1 MKGVDMYWGRMCLLA
16 GLLAATAG
24 NLCASATLT
33 LTCNQ
38 TGLSVPNGITDSNGC
53 FKTSFI
59 TTNISDSLNWGAP
72 YAASGQSGLGAAI
85 LGNNF
90 PVSTSSPVANRTATV
105 DNNQV
110 AIQLAPGY
118 TGGAVG
124 LTRVDNAAEVWS
136 GASWILAGFENIAG
150 FQGHFNSNS
159 TPSVTPPPGDAL
171 LKDTTGAPLELSFL
185 THPVS
190 GVWFEIASLAG
201 TNSLFGAKVQAF
213 DGSTLLGTY
222 SLTESG
228 AYGSGGKCTA
238 LLVAPPGGPTP
249 CNDAPYVGFYDPEGR
264 ITSIYI
270 SVFNPGSLSTPV
282 GFAIDSLEIDPAAPI
297 FTPEPAMALMIGGGL
312 AAMALYHRKRRARV

>member
-1 MKGVDMYWGRMCLLA
+1 MKGVEMYWGRMCLLA
-16 GLLAATAG
+16 GLLVATTG
-24 NLCASATLT
+24 NLCASTTLT
-33 LTCNQ
+33 LTCNE
-38 TGLSVPNGITDSNGC
+38 TGLSLPSGVTDSFGC

-90 PVSTSSPVANRTATV
+90 PVSTTSPVTNRTATV

-124 LTRVDNAAEVWS
+124 LTRVDNAAEVWD
-136 GASWILAGFENIAG
+136 GVSWILAGGMDIAG

-171 LKDTTGAPLELSFL
+171 LKSSSGAPLELSFL
-185 THPVS
+185 NQSES
-190 GVWFEIASLAG
+190 GVWLQIASLTG
-201 TNSLFGAKVQAF
+201 VNSLFVAKVQAF

-222 SLTESG
+222 TLTESG
-228 AYGSGGKCTA
+228 AYGSGGKCLP
-238 LLVAPPGGPTP
+238 LLVSTGAPTP

-282 GFAIDSLEIDPAAPI
+282 GFAIDSLEFDASVPI
-297 FTPEPAMALMIGGGL
+297 LTPEPAMALMIGGGL
-312 AAMALYHRKRRARV
+312 AAMALYHRKRRARA